1 MQLLDVIVNL
11 FTSCS
16 SCVKWDNIYSSM
28 FVITFGVR
36 QGSVLS
42 PILLSVYVNDL
53 ANIDIDANRLC
64 IVLFVDDILLT
75 APSITA
81 LEKLLHKCE
90 SELQWLD
97 TSINVKKSC
106 CLRIGPRAKTVCN
119 NLTCMYSASLT

>member
-1 MQLLDVIVNL
+1 VQLLDVIVNL